1 MCFAMTC
8 FLLGN
13 KWLYFTGMEYAR
25 EKPFN
30 LSGHPMINTTIKS
43 SFYAYLSRLR
53 WIKRWGL
60 KRNAHEENVMEHSW
74 EVAVI
79 AHTLALIKNRYFDG
93 QIDAN
98 AVATAALYHDVTEV
112 ITGDLP
118 TPIKYH
124 SPAIMN
130 AYKRIEHQAEMELL
144 KLLPDALQDDFRP
157 LIHHEQLPN
166 EQQKL
171 IKAADKISAYLKC
184 QAELKAGNTEF
195 EMAARQLA
203 QNIADLQ
210 QPEVVFF
217 MQAFAPSCGL
227 TLDGLMQTH

>member
-1 MCFAMTC
+1 
-8 FLLGN
+8 
-13 KWLYFTGMEYAR
+13 
-25 EKPFN
+25 
-30 LSGHPMINTTIKS
+30 MIDTRIKS

-60 KRNAHEENVMEHSW
+60 KRNALDENVMEHSW

-93 QIDAN
+93 QVDAN
-98 AVATAALYHDVTEV
+98 AIATAALYHDITEV

-124 SPAIMN
+124 SPAIMH
-130 AYKRIEHQAEMELL
+130 AYKSIERQAEIELL
-144 KLLPDALQDDFRP
+144 KLLPDALQADFEP
-157 LIHHEQLPN
+157 LIQHEQLPAAN
-166 EQQKL
+166 QQI

-195 EMAARQLA
+195 EIAAEQLA
-203 QNIADLQ
+203 KNIHDLQ

-217 MQAFAPSCGL
+217 MQAFVPSCGL
-227 TLDGLMQTH
+227 TLDGLMQTN

>member
-1 MCFAMTC
+1 MS
-8 FLLGN
+8 
-13 KWLYFTGMEYAR
+13 
-25 EKPFN
+25 P
-30 LSGHPMINTTIKS
+30 SIS
-43 SFYAYLSRLR
+43 SNFYAYLSRLR

-79 AHTLALIKNRYFDG
+79 AHTLALIKNCYFAGDL
-93 QIDAN
+93 DAN
-98 AVATAALYHDVTEV
+98 AIATAALYHDVTEV

-124 SPAIMN
+124 SPAILH
-130 AYKRIEHQAEMELL
+130 AYKQIEQQAEIELL
-144 KLLPDALQDDFRP
+144 KLLPDALQDEFQP
-157 LIHHEQLPN
+157 LIRHEQLPG
-166 EQQKL
+166 EHQQI

-195 EMAARQLA
+195 ELAAQQLA
-203 QNIADLQ
+203 QNIHDLK

-217 MQAFAPSCGL
+217 MQAFVPSCGL
-227 TLDGLMQTH
+227 TLDGLMKTA

>member
-1 MCFAMTC
+1 MS
-8 FLLGN
+8 L
-13 KWLYFTGMEYAR
+13 
-25 EKPFN
+25 KP
-30 LSGHPMINTTIKS
+30 ITS

-79 AHTLALIKNRYFDG
+79 AHTLALIKNRYFSG
-93 QIDAN
+93 SVDAN
-98 AVATAALYHDVTEV
+98 AVATAALYHDITEV

-118 TPIKYH
+118 TPIKYY
-124 SPAIMN
+124 SPAILG
-130 AYKRIEHQAEMELL
+130 AYKQIEQQAETELL
-144 KLLPDALQDDFRP
+144 KLLPDALQADFRTLLLHDEIP
-157 LIHHEQLPN
+157 AQHLQI
-166 EQQKL
+166 

-184 QAELKAGNTEF
+184 QSELKAGNSEF
-195 EMAARQLA
+195 EMAAEQLA
-203 QNIADLQ
+203 KNILELQ

-217 MQAFAPSCGL
+217 MQAFVPSCGL

>member
-1 MCFAMTC
+1 MPAI
-8 FLLGN
+8 
-13 KWLYFTGMEYAR
+13 
-25 EKPFN
+25 
-30 LSGHPMINTTIKS
+30 SS

-79 AHTLALIKNRYFDG
+79 AHTLALIKNRYFAG
-93 QIDAN
+93 QVDAN

-124 SPAIMN
+124 SPAILG
-130 AYKRIEHQAEMELL
+130 AYKQIEQQAETELL
-144 KLLPDALQDDFRP
+144 NLLPDALREDFRSF
-157 LIHHEQLPN
+157 IQHENLPDAH
-166 EQQKL
+166 QHI

-195 EMAARQLA
+195 EMAAEQLA
-203 QNIADLQ
+203 KNIHELQ

-227 TLDGLMQTH
+227 TLDGLMQKNDSETGRH

>member
-1 MCFAMTC
+1 MPAI
-8 FLLGN
+8 
-13 KWLYFTGMEYAR
+13 
-25 EKPFN
+25 
-30 LSGHPMINTTIKS
+30 SS

-79 AHTLALIKNRYFDG
+79 AHTLALIKNRYFAG

-98 AVATAALYHDVTEV
+98 AIATAALYHDVTEV

-124 SPAIMN
+124 SPAILG
-130 AYKRIEHQAEMELL
+130 AYKQIEQQAETELL
-144 KLLPDALQDDFRP
+144 NLLPDALREDFRSF
-157 LIHHEQLPN
+157 IQHESLP
-166 EQQKL
+166 EAHQQI

-195 EMAARQLA
+195 EMAAEQLA
-203 QNIADLQ
+203 KNIHELQ

-227 TLDGLMQTH
+227 TLDGLMQKSDSATGRH

>member
-1 MCFAMTC
+1 MT
-8 FLLGN
+8 N
-13 KWLYFTGMEYAR
+13 E
-25 EKPFN
+25 
-30 LSGHPMINTTIKS
+30 SISS

-79 AHTLALIKNRYFDG
+79 AHTIALIKNQYYAG
-93 QIDAN
+93 QVDAN
-98 AVATAALYHDVTEV
+98 AVATAALYHDITEV

-124 SPAIMN
+124 SPEISR
-130 AYKRIEHQAEMELL
+130 AYKQIEQQAELELL
-144 KLLPDALQDDFRP
+144 DLLPDALRTNFAD
-157 LIHHEQLPN
+157 LIQHNKIPTAHLEI
-166 EQQKL
+166 

-195 EMAARQLA
+195 VNAAEQ
-203 QNIADLQ
+203 IALSISEST
-210 QPEVVFF
+210 QPEVIFF
-217 MQAFAPSCGL
+217 MTHFVPSCGL
-227 TLDGLMQTH
+227 TLDGLMKTN

>member
-1 MCFAMTC
+1 MADTD
-8 FLLGN
+8 
-13 KWLYFTGMEYAR
+13 
-25 EKPFN
+25 
-30 LSGHPMINTTIKS
+30 IKS

-93 QIDAN
+93 DVDAS
-98 AVATAALYHDVTEV
+98 AVATAALYHDITEV

-124 SPAIMN
+124 SPAILN
-130 AYKRIEHQAEMELL
+130 AYKQIEHQAETELL
-144 KLLPDALQDDFRP
+144 KLLPETLQKDFRP
-157 LIHHEQLPN
+157 LIQHEQLP
-166 EQQKL
+166 EEHRQI

-195 EMAARQLA
+195 ELAAQQLA
-203 QNIADLQ
+203 QNIHGLQ
-210 QPEVVFF
+210 QAEVVFF
-217 MQAFAPSCGL
+217 MQAFVPSCDL
-227 TLDGLMQTH
+227 TLDGLMQTK